1 MVFRPFLKLVEVFLT
16 YFRLVMQ
23 ELPKK
28 ISKEA
33 SPKVLLTKPS
43 SSQAK
48 APRRLK
54 KKAKDA
60 PSIVF
65 SMEEEE
71 ELEDLEEGSLHR
83 HPRKTPQAT
92 VQVYIVYIPFFN
104 VTRYSL

>member
-1 MVFRPFLKLVEVFLT
+1 
-16 YFRLVMQ
+16 MQ

-33 SPKVLLTKPS
+33 SPKVLLAKPS

-54 KKAKDA
+54 KKDKDA

-65 SMEEEE
+65 PMEEEE
-71 ELEDLEEGSLHR
+71 ELEDLDEGSLQR
-83 HPRKTPQAT
+83 RPRKTPQAT
-92 VQVYIVYIPFFN
+92 TQVYIVHIPLYN
-104 VTRYSL
+104 VTEYSL

>member
-1 MVFRPFLKLVEVFLT
+1 
-16 YFRLVMQ
+16 MQ

-54 KKAKDA
+54 KKAKET

-71 ELEDLEEGSLHR
+71 ELEDLEEGSLQR
-83 HPRKTPQAT
+83 RPRKIPQAT
-92 VQVYIVYIPFFN
+92 TQVRIMHILLYN
-104 VTRYSL
+104 VTGYSL